1 MRESLAIACR
11 SCNSAQVSEWSDYRY
26 FLAVAR
32 AGSLSAAA
40 RRLRVDQSTVG
51 RRLAALEA
59 HVGARLF
66 DRTPEGYALTAEG
79 ESVRA
84 EVEQLE
90 HGFLAVERRLAG
102 GDARLAGTVRL
113 ATTETF
119 ATGFLIP
126 HLGRL
131 RAEHPALA
139 LELVL
144 GNQLVDLA
152 RREADLALRLGA
164 PPKQPN
170 LIARRIGSGG
180 FALYAAPRYLARH
193 GTPQLR
199 GGLRG
204 HAIVAYGGELANAPL
219 GRWLADHA
227 PDAEVVVR
235 ANTVDAVHA
244 AVIAGL
250 GLGVLPCMLQDKLDR
265 VGGGSPLGS
274 APIWTIVH
282 EDLAR
287 NARVRAVLG
296 FVSGLVHDHR
306 RNLSGS

>member
-1 MRESLAIACR
+1 MSD
-11 SCNSAQVSEWSDYRY
+11 WSDYRY

-40 RRLRVDQSTVG
+40 RQLRVDQSTVG

-59 HVGARLF
+59 QVGARLF
-66 DRTPEGYALTAEG
+66 DRTPEGYALTADGEG
-79 ESVRA
+79 VRA

-90 HGFLAVERRLAG
+90 RGFLAVERRLAG

-119 ATGFLIP
+119 ATAFLIP

-144 GNQLVDLA
+144 ANHLVDLA
-152 RREADLALRLGA
+152 RREADLALRVGA

-170 LIARRIGSGG
+170 LIARRIGVGG
-180 FALYAAPRYLARH
+180 FALYAVPRYLARN

-204 HAIVAYGGELANAPL
+204 HAVIGYGGDLAAAPL
-219 GRWLADHA
+219 GRWLAEHA
-227 PDAEVVVR
+227 PTAEVVLR
-235 ANTVDAVHA
+235 ANTIEAVRG
-244 AVIAGL
+244 AVAAGL
-250 GLGVLPCMLQDKLDR
+250 GLGVLPCMVADKLER
-265 VGGGSPLGS
+265 VGGSPLGS
-274 APIWTIVH
+274 TPIWTIVH
-282 EDLAR
+282 ADLVR
-287 NARVRAVLG
+287 NARVRAVLT
-296 FVSGLVHDHR
+296 FLSELVHEHR
-306 RNLSGS
+306 RTLSGTASGS